1 MGGDDI
7 RCEDQEARVTGD
19 HLEGRLPQ
27 APLSPQFCEMV
38 SMVAALVV
46 GLGLG

>member
-7 RCEDQEARVTGD
+7 RREDQQARVTGD

-38 SMVAALVV
+38 SVLAALVV